1 MRYVCKTEQFT
12 SAWPKHS
19 MQHSIRACVTQ
30 TGANGAMLAVNV
42 YLCKRM
48 MIVETSNNRDSRQVV
63 RTCDF
68 DMCERMLEG
77 ERQGQYTHQTADKVP
92 AARDL

>member
-1 MRYVCKTEQFT
+1 
-12 SAWPKHS
+12 
-19 MQHSIRACVTQ
+19 
-30 TGANGAMLAVNV
+30 
-42 YLCKRM
+42 M
-48 MIVETSNNRDSRQVV
+48 MIVETSDNRDSRQVV

-92 AARDL
+92 AAQEL